1 MTLLDR
7 YILRKFLA
15 ILFYANF
22 AFIAIFVVVDL
33 VEHLDKILINHGT
46 FHDVFLYYLYYLPY
60 IVVLTLPVNML
71 LSSLFTMGTMA
82 QANEI
87 IACQSAGIS
96 LYRLLA
102 PLLVLALFISGASG
116 VAGET
121 IVPTANRIRLDIWRY
136 KIKKETRR
144 IHGPRTELALQD
156 GNNRQVYIQLYNSE
170 KKIAN
175 RVSILW
181 IQNNRVTRR
190 WDARVMEWDE
200 GRGQWL
206 LRGVTIREFLP
217 EGERVQ
223 QRDSLWYTVS
233 HIVHE
238 DLVDLEIKPEE
249 MNYMELKRFVDKMLA
264 LGADARRW
272 LVDLYFKISYPLA
285 SFIIVLFGAPL
296 ASQKRRSGP
305 AFGFALALLISFI
318 YFTFLRTGQVLGH
331 KGDLEP
337 WLAAWIG
344 NLVFGVAG
352 ILTLLKIRK

>member
-7 YILRKFLA
+7 YIVRKFLG

-33 VEHLDKILINHGT
+33 IEHLDKILANHGT
-46 FHDVFLYYLYYLPY
+46 FHDVVLYYVYYLPY

-71 LSSLFTMGTMA
+71 LSSLFTMGMMA

-96 LYRLLA
+96 LYRLLT
-102 PLLVLALFISGASG
+102 PLLALALLISIASG
-116 VAGET
+116 VAAET
-121 IVPTANRIRLDIWRY
+121 VVPSANRARLDIWRY

-144 IHGPRTELALQD
+144 IHSARTELALQD
-156 GNNRQVYIQLYNSE
+156 GENRQVFIQLYNSE

-181 IQNNRVTRR
+181 IESNRVVRR
-190 WDARVMEWDE
+190 WDAQIMEWKED
-200 GRGQWL
+200 RGQWL
-206 LRGVTIREFLP
+206 LRMVTIRQFLP
-217 EGERVQ
+217 EGELVQ
-223 QRDSLWYTVS
+223 QRDSLWYTDS

-249 MNYMELKRFVDKMLA
+249 MNYAELKRFVDKMLA

-272 LVDLYFKISYPLA
+272 LVDLYFKISYPFA
-285 SFIIVLFGAPL
+285 NFIIVLFGAPL
-296 ASQKRRSGP
+296 ASRKRRSGP
-305 AFGFALALLISFI
+305 AFGFAMALLISFI
-318 YFTFLRTGQVLGH
+318 YFIFLRTGQVLGH

-344 NLVFGVAG
+344 NLVFGFAG
-352 ILTLLKIRK
+352 LVTLLKVRK